1 MMFVSILIKKIQK
14 SPLWVKS
21 SVAGLAFIVV
31 IIGAGLFADASL
43 YDYTSPGEPAAGRG
57 VPEGAYNSLMRYD
70 SLHYKAIAEEGY
82 TPVRTAFFPLYPILV
97 TGLSIITGIGIATS
111 LFATSSIFLLA
122 SVIVVAYWVRFELK
136 ERKSKLSPWIVL
148 LLIGLF
154 PTSFYLALGYSES
167 LFIFTTVSALFA
179 YRKKLY
185 WLAAIAIVLAT
196 ATRVQGGALAV
207 FFLLDY
213 LFARRWTDWKKLIP
227 VAAAPFGLA
236 AYMLYLGV
244 TFGNPFEFIAAQ
256 QNWGRL
262 NANIIE
268 NLQSSFRVQ
277 YLWYLPV
284 LTLMLAAVWKYL
296 GKTWFIYCLIFV
308 LIPLSSGR
316 LDSLNRYIVALPP
329 LFLALALYLESKS
342 ERTKLLYITTSVFLL
357 GWNILFF
364 MNNYW
369 VG

>member
-1 MMFVSILIKKIQK
+1 MKASI
-14 SPLWVKS
+14 
-21 SVAGLAFIVV
+21 AGLIFIIA
-31 IIGAGLFADASL
+31 IIGVGLFADASL

-82 TPVRTAFFPLYPILV
+82 TPVRTAFFPLYPILA
-97 TGLSIITGIGIATS
+97 TGLSVITGASVTVS
-111 LFATSSIFLLA
+111 LFAISFIFLIA
-122 SVIVVAYWVRFELK
+122 SAVVVAYWVRFELK
-136 ERKSKLSPWIVL
+136 ERKSKSSPWITL

-167 LFIFTTVSALFA
+167 LFVFMTVSALFA

-185 WLAAIAIVLAT
+185 WLAAIAIALAT

-213 LFARRWTDWKKLIP
+213 LFARRWIDWKKLIP
-227 VAAAPFGLA
+227 VAIAPLGLV
-236 AYMLYLGV
+236 AYMSYLGM

-284 LTLMLAAVWKYL
+284 LALMLAAVWKCL
-296 GKTWFIYCLIFV
+296 GKTWFIYCLVFV

-329 LFLALALYLESKS
+329 LFLALTLYLESKS
-342 ERTKLLYITTSVFLL
+342 ERTKLVYITSSVFLL